1 MDAEADAEADVEAE
15 EAADAEAE
23 EAAVNLLTLS
33 VTAHDVRLRIK

>member
-23 EAAVNLLTLS
+23 EAAVNLSTLS
-33 VTAHDVRLRIK
+33 VTAHDVRLLIK